1 MRLAAGRADAYVPGV
16 PASRSHR
23 TAYYLDRELGF
34 IALIARGVRLPATEG
49 TWVPVADGDLAPWEA
64 TSLLSLVFPDVHA
77 HELPFAALLNDVD
90 VEDFE
95 REHPR
100 DASRD

>member
-1 MRLAAGRADAYVPGV
+1 VRGV
-16 PASRSHR
+16 LASRSHR
-23 TAYYLDRELGF
+23 TAYYLDRELGCL
-34 IALIARGVRLPATEG
+34 ALIARGVRLPDTAG
-49 TWVPVADGDLAPWEA
+49 SWVPVADGDLAPWEA

-77 HELPFAALLNDVD
+77 EDLPFAALLNDFD

-100 DASRD
+100 DDAPPDR